1 MWLKVC
7 CFSRWK
13 AGCGTR
19 GRGELPKR
27 EPKVVLK
34 NYEET
39 YGNSPVVISAK
50 YSLNKNMVSV
60 LRWIYIPVQLGW
72 KKTSSTHLSWPPR
85 LPECLSTHFQMT
97 SGKPDRHRLQAGRC
111 FHQLFS
117 IVCTT
122 KGSRFPGQASVPLA
136 VGFQQG
142 AEDKERGKEVAL
154 PTCQGQIQVDPAFFK
169 RIMIT
174 WGCILIPLSN
184 LRSGLSP
191 SYVYTVYD
199 M

>member
-85 LPECLSTHFQMT
+85 LP
-97 SGKPDRHRLQAGRC
+97 D
-111 FHQLFS
+111 
-117 IVCTT
+117 VCQHIF
-122 KGSRFPGQASVPLA
+122 KWPQASRTGIGFRLGDASISCFLLFARQKA
-136 VGFQQG
+136 VGFQDRHPFLWPL
-142 AEDKERGKEVAL
+142 ASSKERKTKSAERRWHYQRVSGADPGRSSIFQKDHDNLGVHPH
-154 PTCQGQIQVDPAFFK
+154 PT
-169 RIMIT
+169 
-174 WGCILIPLSN
+174 
-184 LRSGLSP
+184 
-191 SYVYTVYD
+191 
-199 M
+199 